1 MRLPIDE
8 YQLAG
13 FMSGELSPSERA
25 TVTSALLRNKEL
37 REWLHMATEALS
49 AAERNA
55 EDNPLLHALPR
66 MKPSRPGIRREDRRA
81 VPAPSRTRR
90 TG

>member
-1 MRLPIDE
+1 M
-8 YQLAG
+8 A
-13 FMSGELSPSERA
+13 GELSQSERA
-25 TVTSALLRNKEL
+25 TVTRALLHDKAL

-55 EDNPLLHALPR
+55 DDNPLLHALPR
-66 MKPSRPGIRREDRRA
+66 MKPSRPGVRREDRHA